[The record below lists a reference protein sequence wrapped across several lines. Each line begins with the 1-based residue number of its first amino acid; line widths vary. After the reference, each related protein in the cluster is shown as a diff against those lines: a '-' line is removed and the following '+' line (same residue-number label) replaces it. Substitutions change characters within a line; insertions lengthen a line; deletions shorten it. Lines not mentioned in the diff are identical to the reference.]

1 MVERIST
8 SKISRPQQ
16 IKFSNQDIPEE
27 RNLVVAAAPD
37 TSQWNSCMSLSRLN
51 LDPYGIY
58 ITNPRDRILIE
69 YNLSTL
75 PQLVFLN
82 SSRSLSIAALQFFQA
97 INSSNTALYASALA
111 SAASHLLARG
121 AITKLEFYE
130 KRQIVLASLRSAI
143 IAPDQKSQKLLG
155 SKHQDHSIPSRCQ
168 NSTIKISLGLAA
180 IELM

>member
-1 MVERIST
+1 MAKTNPIPRGSER
-8 SKISRPQQ
+8 QH
-16 IKFSNQDIPEE
+16 IKAPNRKTLEE
-27 RNLVVAAAPD
+27 PNLVVI
-37 TSQWNSCMSLSRLN
+37 TSQGREQCNASISLSQLN

-82 SSRSLSIAALQFFQA
+82 SSRSFSIAALQFFQA
-97 INSSNTALYASALA
+97 MHSNNVILYSSALA

-130 KRQIVLASLRSAI
+130 KRQNVLASLRSAL
-143 IAPDQKSQKLLG
+143 IAPDERPLISLG
-155 SKHQDHSIPSRCQ
+155 SGNQAASIPRRCQ
-168 NSTIKISLGLAA
+168 NSTIDTSLGLAA